1 MKKIIAI
8 SSLAALMGM
17 SANATISRIKALG
30 NQETDMEGNYWF
42 DDSRDIFLNPAMM
55 HKYAD
60 QVILEWGGNGNDLAD
75 NNANSE
81 LNTNTDTS
89 PTAQGGFLKKS
100 GNYVYGIYLGNES
113 NTSAQLRALSSSQA
127 AIAEGEAASPLSE
140 KDGTYSNLLDGSDN
154 QIDLFFGWESGL
166 KYGVNFLYTKS
177 DDDTNNSEDEAM
189 AVRFGVDA
197 DKWDAHIN
205 LSLKSQSK
213 ETVALTNLN
222 TSSAAFQDNVT
233 HEFDGQLGLQ
243 VGGSYEVAE
252 NARVWAFYKTF
263 KWDQK
268 DDFGDY
274 NLDADSN
281 GVADIDGSDPG
292 SSSNRGQQGTREG
305 EFTTIQLGYGKTMK
319 AGNGTVFA
327 SAYVEQIS
335 IELTGVQTAE
345 VENLTVPVTFGYE
358 AKATEWLTLRGSV
371 VHNLYGQRDNKNYA
385 NLNSVGAGLAQQ
397 VYGAT
402 GEGSLNNSTNVNAG
416 ATLTFGKL
424 NIDGFVGTTAFSRAG
439 SAGEQGVLSTDNL
452 MTRVAMTYNF

>member
-1 MKKIIAI
+1 
-8 SSLAALMGM
+8 
-17 SANATISRIKALG
+17 
-30 NQETDMEGNYWF
+30 
-42 DDSRDIFLNPAMM
+42 
-55 HKYAD
+55 
-60 QVILEWGGNGNDLAD
+60 
-75 NNANSE
+75 
-81 LNTNTDTS
+81 
-89 PTAQGGFLKKS
+89 
-100 GNYVYGIYLGNES
+100 
-113 NTSAQLRALSSSQA
+113 
-127 AIAEGEAASPLSE
+127 
-140 KDGTYSNLLDGSDN
+140 
-154 QIDLFFGWESGL
+154 FGWESGL

-327 SAYVEQIS
+327 S
-335 IELTGVQTAE
+335 
-345 VENLTVPVTFGYE
+345 
-358 AKATEWLTLRGSV
+358 
-371 VHNLYGQRDNKNYA
+371 
-385 NLNSVGAGLAQQ
+385 
-397 VYGAT
+397 
-402 GEGSLNNSTNVNAG
+402 
-416 ATLTFGKL
+416 
-424 NIDGFVGTTAFSRAG
+424 
-439 SAGEQGVLSTDNL
+439 
-452 MTRVAMTYNF
+452 

>member
-8 SSLAALMGM
+8 GSVAALMGL

-60 QVILEWGGNGNDLAD
+60 QVILEWGGNGKDLAD
-75 NNANSE
+75 GNSNSE
-81 LNTNTDTS
+81 LNTNTDDR

-127 AIAEGEAASPLSE
+127 AIAEGVSANSNDTTA
-140 KDGTYSNLLDGSDN
+140 SNLLDGSDN

-197 DKWDAHIN
+197 DKWDAHLN

-213 ETVALTNLN
+213 ETVALTALN
-222 TSSAAFQDNVT
+222 VNSATFQDDVT

-268 DDFGDY
+268 DSFDY
-274 NLDADSN
+274 TAAGNAGLGSANLAK
-281 GVADIDGSDPG
+281 GKE
-292 SSSNRGQQGTREG
+292 GTREG

-327 SAYVEQIS
+327 SAYLEHLT

-345 VENLTVPVTFGYE
+345 VENVIVPVTFGYE
-358 AKATEWLTLRGSV
+358 AKANEWLTLRGSV
-371 VHNLYGQRDNKNYA
+371 VHNLYGKRDNKNYA
-385 NLNSVGAGLAQQ
+385 NLNDVGSTLAKQ
-397 VYGAT
+397 VYGDV

-424 NIDGFVGTTAFSRAG
+424 NIDGFIGTTAFSRTG